1 MTDAILKGLSK
12 IGNVFVN
19 GYKTF
24 MEFLAKP
31 LGYLLDL
38 LEGIVYFFASLFK
51 IVVLIV
57 KIFVALLQ
65 FFWAVATSVIKTLL
79 MWIGV
84 VPSGK
89 VYLPHEAQN
98 GFQVVIDKLM
108 PTGIMTTVPLVATAF
123 LWLFF
128 GMKVFSL
135 YGGSMGFSFPERK
148 K

>member
-1 MTDAILKGLSK
+1 MTDAILNGLSK
-12 IGNVFVN
+12 VGNGIVKGFQAS
-19 GYKTF
+19 

-31 LGYLLDL
+31 LGYLLEF
-38 LEGIVYFFASLFK
+38 LEGIFYFFACLFK
-51 IVVLIV
+51 VVVLIV
-57 KIFVALLQ
+57 KIFTALFQ
-65 FFWAVATSVIKTLL
+65 FFWATATSVIKTLL

-98 GFQVVIDKLM
+98 GFQVVIDKVM
-108 PTGIMTTVPLVATAF
+108 PTGLMTTVPMVATAF

>member
-1 MTDAILKGLSK
+1 MTDAILNGLSK
-12 IGNVFVN
+12 VGNGLVN
-19 GYKTF
+19 GFKAT
-24 MEFLAKP
+24 MEFLSKP
-31 LGYLLDL
+31 LGYLLEL
-38 LEGIVYFFASLFK
+38 LECIFYFFACLFK
-51 IVVLIV
+51 VVVLIV
-57 KIFVALLQ
+57 KIFTALFQ
-65 FFWAVATSVIKTLL
+65 FFWATATSVLKTLL

-108 PTGIMTTVPLVATAF
+108 PTGVMTTVPMVATAF

-135 YGGSMGFSFPERK
+135 YGGSMGFNFPERRK
-148 K
+148 

>member
-12 IGNVFVN
+12 FGNAMIN
-19 GYKTF
+19 GFKSF
-24 MEFLAKP
+24 MEFLTKP
-31 LGYLLDL
+31 LGYLLEF
-38 LEGIVYFFASLFK
+38 LEGIFYFFACLFK
-51 IVVLIV
+51 VVVLIV
-57 KIFVALLQ
+57 KIFTALLQ

>member
-1 MTDAILKGLSK
+1 MTDAILKGLGK
-12 IGNVFVN
+12 FGNAVVN
-19 GYKTF
+19 GFKST
-24 MEFLAKP
+24 MDFLAKP
-31 LGYLLDL
+31 LGYLLEF
-38 LEGIVYFFASLFK
+38 LEAIFYFFACLFN
-51 IVVLIV
+51 VLVLII
-57 KIFVALLQ
+57 KIFTALFQ
-65 FFWAVATSVIKTLL
+65 FFWATATSVIKTLL

-108 PTGIMTTVPLVATAF
+108 PTGIMTTVPMVATAF

-135 YGGSMGFSFPERK
+135 YGGSMGFNFPDRRK
-148 K
+148 

>member
-12 IGNVFVN
+12 FGNAMVN
-19 GYKTF
+19 GFKSF
-24 MEFLAKP
+24 MEFLTKP
-31 LGYLLDL
+31 LGYLLEF
-38 LEGIVYFFASLFK
+38 LEGIFYFFACLFK
-51 IVVLIV
+51 VVFLII
-57 KIFVALLQ
+57 KIFTALFQ
-65 FFWAVATSVIKTLL
+65 FFWATATSVIKTLL

-108 PTGIMTTVPLVATAF
+108 PTGIMTTVPMVATAF

-135 YGGSMGFSFPERK
+135 YGGSMGFNFPDRRK
-148 K
+148 

>member
-65 FFWAVATSVIKTLL
+65 FFWAIATSVIKTLL

-98 GFQVVIDKLM
+98 GFQVVIDKVM
-108 PTGIMTTVPLVATAF
+108 PTGLMTTVPLVATAF
-123 LWLFF
+123 LWLF
-128 GMKVFSL
+128 
-135 YGGSMGFSFPERK
+135 
-148 K
+148 

>member
-1 MTDAILKGLSK
+1 MIDSILRGLSK
-12 IGNVFVN
+12 FGNAMVN
-19 GYKTF
+19 GFKAT

-31 LGYLLDL
+31 LGYLLEF
-38 LEGIVYFFASLFK
+38 LEGIFYFFACLFK
-51 IVVLIV
+51 VVVLIV
-57 KIFVALLQ
+57 KIFTALFQ
-65 FFWAVATSVIKTLL
+65 FFWATATSVLKTLL

-108 PTGIMTTVPLVATAF
+108 PTGLMTTVPIVATAF

-135 YGGSMGFSFPERK
+135 YGGSMGFNFPERRK
-148 K
+148 